1 MWLKETKN
9 ANESIFRLFWVLKEA
24 IWTPRMTRSFT
35 NRWQYEFVLS
45 SGEKKKRQPPAFAEF
60 LYVTVRC
67 QRKARYYEHHFP
79 LTIRTLFRTQNIGDS
94 HTKKRRQKI
103 PTNGDKIWHCKW
115 RRKRRQKPF
124 WHHLSTR
131 HCLLDRSPLLIRKRC
146 LSSDH
151 KRTFFKKTLTWLS
164 LILKFVLSFSLSQF
178 CIILFLSL
186 VF

>member
-79 LTIRTLFRTQNIGDS
+79 LTIRTLFRTRNIGDS
-94 HTKKRRQKI
+94 HTQKKATEN
-103 PTNGDKIWHCKW
+103 PNKW
-115 RRKRRQKPF
+115 RQNMALQVAQKAAAKAILAPLEHAALFVGPF
-124 WHHLSTR
+124 SAPH
-131 HCLLDRSPLLIRKRC
+131 P
-146 LSSDH
+146 
-151 KRTFFKKTLTWLS
+151 
-164 LILKFVLSFSLSQF
+164 
-178 CIILFLSL
+178 
-186 VF
+186 